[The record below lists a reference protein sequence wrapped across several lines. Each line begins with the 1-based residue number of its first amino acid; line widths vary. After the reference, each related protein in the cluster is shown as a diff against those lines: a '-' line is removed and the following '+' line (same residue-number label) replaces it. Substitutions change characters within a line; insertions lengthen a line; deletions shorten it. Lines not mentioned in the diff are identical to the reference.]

1 MQSKF
6 LVFML
11 GIIIATS
18 FTVCVYEGKDLK
30 SEYDQSMKIWEEH
43 LVHKADAAKS
53 NGEEVS
59 EYYRASETSAQV
71 AKNGGQETALS
82 IEELSDYIWLH
93 ESTRGKNNFSKC
105 EIVGK
110 INGIG
115 YSVWGNNYV
124 CFDSHEEEMEYL
136 KKWISNHKTEGM
148 TDNEILCHYSGNHY
162 DLCQKI

>member
-43 LVHKADAAKS
+43 LVHKANAQRS
-53 NGEEVS
+53 GEEVS
-59 EYYRASETSAQV
+59 ANSQA

-115 YSVWGNNYV
+115 YSVWGDNYV
-124 CFDSHEEEMEYL
+124 CFDSHAEEMEYL
-136 KKWISNHKTEGM
+136 KKWINNHKSEGM
-148 TDNEILCHYSGNHY
+148 TDNEILCHYSGGNY
-162 DLCQKI
+162 DLCTN

>member
-6 LVFML
+6 LVFVL

-43 LVHKADAAKS
+43 LANKDENVD
-53 NGEEVS
+53 
-59 EYYRASETSAQV
+59 
-71 AKNGGQETALS
+71 
-82 IEELSDYIWLH
+82 ELSRDSNQRNNAPKNEIMPREVDGQLVDKLADYIWLK
-93 ESTRGKNNFSKC
+93 ESTRGKNNYSKC

-115 YSVWGNNYV
+115 YGVWGDNYV
-124 CFDSHEEEMEYL
+124 CFDSHEEEMETL
-136 KKWISNHKTEGM
+136 KKWITNHKSEGM
-148 TDNEILCHYSGNHY
+148 TDNELLCHYSGRNY
-162 DLCQKI
+162 DLCQKM

>member
-18 FTVCVYEGKDLK
+18 FCICFYEGKDLK

-43 LVHKADAAKS
+43 LVHKANAAKRS
-53 NGEEVS
+53 GEEVS
-59 EYYRASETSAQV
+59 ANSQA

-115 YSVWGNNYV
+115 YSVWGDNYV
-124 CFDSHEEEMEYL
+124 CFDSHAEEMEYL
-136 KKWISNHKTEGM
+136 KKWINNHIAQGM
-148 TDNEILCHYSGNHY
+148 GKDEMLCHYSGNHY
-162 DLCQKI
+162 ETCLTTQ